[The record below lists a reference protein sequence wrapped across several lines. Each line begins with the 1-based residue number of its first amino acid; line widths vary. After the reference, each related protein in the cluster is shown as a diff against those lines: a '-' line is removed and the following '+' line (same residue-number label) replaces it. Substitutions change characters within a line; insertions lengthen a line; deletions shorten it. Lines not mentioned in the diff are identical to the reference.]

1 MENLQKSAAPALE
14 KLLQS
19 NPDQLYAELGLR
31 QKAIVNDPSQ
41 AGLFETTATYNAAF
55 AGPLDVLKE
64 FGQKFFSNL
73 SGSLYNLACGTDQE
87 NDGDRKKLKDAFGGG
102 TTVFA
107 TSLAAILVS
116 SFGLAP
122 AIAAVVAALAVK
134 LFFKDAYD
142 AMCVVW
148 KKHLPA

>member
-1 MENLQKSAAPALE
+1 MDNLQKSAQPAVE

-19 NPDQLYAELGLR
+19 SPEQLYAELGLR
-31 QKAIVNDPSQ
+31 QKAILNDPSQ

-55 AGPLDVLKE
+55 AGPLDVLRE
-64 FGQKFFSNL
+64 FGQQFFARL
-73 SGSLYNLACGTDQE
+73 SKDLYNVVCGDDKE
-87 NDGDRKKLKDAFGGG
+87 NETERKKLMNAFGSG

-107 TSLAAILVS
+107 SALAGFLVS

-134 LFFKDAYD
+134 LFFKDAYG
-142 AMCVVW
+142 AMCAVW